1 MEQVLSDLPDDFVW
15 VIQGGDEFLVGL
27 KTPSVSPFEMAKEEE
42 EGIPQ

>member
-27 KTPSVSPFEMAKEEE
+27 KTPSVSPFEMTKEEE

>member
-1 MEQVLSDLPDDFVW
+1 MLSDLANDFVW

>member
-1 MEQVLSDLPDDFVW
+1 MLSDLPDDFVW